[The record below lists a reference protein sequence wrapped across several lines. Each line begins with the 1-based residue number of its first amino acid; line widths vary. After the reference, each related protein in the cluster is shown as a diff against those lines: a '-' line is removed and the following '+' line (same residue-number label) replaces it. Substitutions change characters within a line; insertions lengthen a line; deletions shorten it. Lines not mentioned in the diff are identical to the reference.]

1 MSRADLLTLLQED
14 EGLRLQVYD
23 DATGNSLKPG
33 DTIKGHPT
41 IGIGRALDV
50 NGITTEEA
58 RYLLENDVGRAEA
71 ELDRNIPWWRELS
84 ENRRHVLVSLVFN
97 MGWPKLSGF
106 VKFLAALKRNDWA
119 GAAAEMKDSRWY
131 SQVKGRG
138 ERLAKMM
145 EVG

>member
-71 ELDRNIPWWRELS
+71 ELDRNIPWWREMS

>member
-1 MSRADLLTLLQED
+1 MSRADLLTMLEQD
-14 EGLRLQVYD
+14 EGLRL
-23 DATGNSLKPG
+23 KPYR
-33 DTIKGHPT
+33 DTVGKLT
-41 IGIGRALDV
+41 IGIGRNLDDM
-50 NGITTEEA
+50 GITTEEA

>member
-1 MSRADLLTLLQED
+1 MSRADLLAMLEQD
-14 EGLRLQVYD
+14 EGLRLQAYD
-23 DATGNSLKPG
+23 DATGAPLKPG
-33 DTIKGHPT
+33 DTLRGHPT

-58 RYLLENDVGRAEA
+58 RYLLENDVGRAESD
-71 ELDRNIPWWRELS
+71 LDRNIPWWRELS
-84 ENRRHVLVSLVFN
+84 EKRQHVLVSLVFN

-106 VKFLAALKRNDWA
+106 VKFLAALKRNDWP
-119 GAAAEMKDSRWY
+119 GAAMEMRDSRWY

-145 EVG
+145 EEG